1 MNKIIEKIIKFF
13 KYKYKYYFLNKIKQ
27 NSEVIVENGIKK
39 RVYLGGFENYL
50 THQKKKFDLYKNTLN
65 RDFENQVNYFYLL
78 FKNIKLTNSNR
89 IYSLCLG
96 ARTGAEVKAFRKL
109 NFFSIGVDINYP
121 KNSPYVVYGDF
132 HKLDFPD
139 NSFDII
145 YSNCIDHCFDLKVF
159 LSESKRLCNEDGIIL
174 FHIQKGSEDGSR
186 DNFGDFEALGWK
198 DANLIIKQIENEGLK
213 KLSQKSIN
221 KSYIEVI
228 FKK

>member
-1 MNKIIEKIIKFF
+1 MNIIVQKIKKYFF
-13 KYKYKYYFLNKIKQ
+13 YKYKHYFLNRIRK
-27 NSEVIVENGIKK
+27 NTEVIFENGIKK
-39 RVYLGGFENYL
+39 RVYLGGYENYL
-50 THQKKKFDLYKNTLN
+50 THQKKKFDLYKKVLD
-65 RDFENQVNYFYLL
+65 REFEDQVNSFYQL

-145 YSNCIDHCFDLKVF
+145 YSNCIDHCFDIKKL

-174 FHIQKGSEDGSR
+174 FHIQKGTKDGSR
-186 DNFGDFEALGWK
+186 ENFGDWEALGWQ
-198 DANLIIKQIENEGLK
+198 DTNLIIKQIENE
-213 KLSQKSIN
+213 
-221 KSYIEVI
+221 
-228 FKK
+228 